1 MNLSATV
8 RDGIST
14 IRLQGRFDFDVH
26 RAFREAFKTA
36 LAANDVREVEID
48 LSGVTYMDS
57 SALGMLLLS
66 RENASTVGKTVAL
79 ARPTEAVRKI
89 LDVANFQKLFTI
101 R

>member
-1 MNLSATV
+1 MNLSSTV

-26 RAFREAFKTA
+26 RAFREAFKAA

-66 RENASTVGKTVAL
+66 RENASALGKAVAL
-79 ARPTEAVRKI
+79 ARPTDAVRSI
-89 LDVANFQKLFTI
+89 LDVANFQKLFAI